1 MGGRVVKARER
12 DNWERHQLAIQR
24 SRFMAYALS
33 ATLAFALKLVGG
45 LHFPWIALVAI
56 TVVGLATVGAMRL
69 VIRRVARQ
77 PFAASWLEGLLLS
90 RTLPAWVV
98 LDIAM
103 TTVTIWL
110 TGGLASPWYLIY
122 MTSIVG
128 AGFVAGGRSATVA
141 AMLASAAYLLLLG
154 LMGHIGPDGAGLPVA
169 IARLSL
175 LMLGTFLGLLGALDM
190 QRKRDVI
197 RQLKDEEEKKVAELT
212 RLTEALDQRTRE
224 LADANLRFLEA
235 DRQKSQF
242 LASMSHE
249 LRTPLNSIIGFSEVL
264 NTRLGPTLEPK
275 HARFLQNIHQS
286 GTHLLGLIND
296 ILDLTKIESG
306 KMEMHPEK
314 LQVRPLVEGVL
325 SLMRGQA
332 ARREIEIVADLPD
345 DLPMIEADESRVKQ
359 ILFNL
364 ISNAVK
370 FSADG
375 SKVMCT
381 VRGRPP
387 GPDALL
393 ELPSV
398 AFEVRDH
405 GIGIDPTDHLKVF
418 QEFRQLDASSAR
430 KREGTGL
437 GLALVKK
444 FVELHGGTIR
454 LRSRLNEG
462 ATFTVLLPQQ
472 RSPALATEPHSPLP
486 LPPDDRPRVLVVED
500 DLATW
505 ERIANDL
512 ERADYHAARART
524 GEEALVLA
532 RMMHPAAITLDLV
545 LPGID
550 GWEVLRRLKADP
562 DTREVPVIIVSVM
575 EGRDLGVAMGADGY
589 FVKPPDGPGLVGLI
603 SQVVNRRSALAE
615 GRHG

>member
-1 MGGRVVKARER
+1 MGGRVVETRER
-12 DNWERHQLAIQR
+12 ETWRRHQLSIQR
-24 SRFMAYALS
+24 TRSIAYGAS
-33 ATLAFALKLVGG
+33 TLLAAALKLIGG
-45 LHFPWIALVAI
+45 LEFPAIALVVVPAYAVV
-56 TVVGLATVGAMRL
+56 TVLFYRALVARLATKRPDESWME
-69 VIRRVARQ
+69 RV
-77 PFAASWLEGLLLS
+77 FLS
-90 RTLPAWVV
+90 RGLPGWIV
-98 LDIAM
+98 LDLAATSGCVWI
-103 TTVTIWL
+103 
-110 TGGLASPWYLIY
+110 TGGLRSPWFVLY
-122 MTSIVG
+122 MTHIG
-128 AGFVAGGRSATVA
+128 AAGFVGGARTATIT
-141 AMLASAAYLLLLG
+141 AMLCSAAYLAVLAA
-154 LMGHIGPDGAGLPVA
+154 MGQVGPEGGGLPA
-169 IARLSL
+169 ALACLSV
-175 LMLGTFLGLLGALDM
+175 LMLGTFTMLLGALDM
-190 QRKRDVI
+190 QRKRDLI
-197 RQLKDEEEKKVAELT
+197 KQLKEEEERKVAELT

-275 HARFLQNIHQS
+275 HARFLQNVHSS

-306 KMEMHPEK
+306 KMEMHPEE

-325 SLMRGQA
+325 TLMRGQS
-332 ARREIEIVADLPD
+332 ARRDIEIVADVPA
-345 DLPMIEADESRVKQ
+345 DLPTIEADEARVKQ

-364 ISNAVK
+364 LSNAVK
-370 FSADG
+370 FSSDG
-375 SKVMCT
+375 GRVVCT
-381 VRGRPP
+381 VRARPP

-393 ELPSV
+393 DASSI
-398 AFEVRDH
+398 AFEVRDY

-418 QEFRQLDASSAR
+418 QEFRQLDAGSSR
-430 KREGTGL
+430 RREGTGL

-454 LRSRLNEG
+454 LRSRLGEG
-462 ATFTVLLPQQ
+462 STFTVLLPQQ
-472 RSPALATEPHSPLP
+472 RSPALVAAPQEPLP
-486 LPPDDRPRVLVVED
+486 LPADDRPRVLVVED

-505 ERIANDL
+505 ERIAGDL
-512 ERADYHAARART
+512 ERAEYHAARART

-532 RMMHPAAITLDLV
+532 RMMRPAAITLDLV

-603 SQVVNRRSALAE
+603 AQVMGRRSLAE
-615 GRHG
+615 VRHG

>member
-1 MGGRVVKARER
+1 V
-12 DNWERHQLAIQR
+12 
-24 SRFMAYALS
+24 
-33 ATLAFALKLVGG
+33 
-45 LHFPWIALVAI
+45 
-56 TVVGLATVGAMRL
+56 
-69 VIRRVARQ
+69 
-77 PFAASWLEGLLLS
+77 
-90 RTLPAWVV
+90 WV
-98 LDIAM
+98 
-103 TTVTIWL
+103 
-110 TGGLASPWYLIY
+110 TGGFDSPWFVLY
-122 MTSIVG
+122 SAPIVG
-128 AGFVAGGRSATVA
+128 AGFAAGARSATIA
-141 AMLASAAYLLLLG
+141 ALLGSAAYLTLLG
-154 LMGHIGPDGAGLPVA
+154 ALGHLDPSGPHLAEA

-175 LMLGTFLGLLGALDM
+175 LMMSTFLGLLGALDM
-190 QRKRDVI
+190 QRKRDLI
-197 RQLKDEEEKKVAELT
+197 QRLKDEEERKVGELT

-224 LADANLRFLEA
+224 LADANLRIMEA

-264 NTRLGPTLEPK
+264 TTRLGPTLEPK
-275 HARFLQNIHQS
+275 HARFLQNIHGS

-314 LQVRPLVEGVL
+314 LKVPPLVEGVL
-325 SLMRGQA
+325 TLMRGQA
-332 ARREIEIVADLPD
+332 ARREIELVSDVPADLPT
-345 DLPMIEADESRVKQ
+345 LEADESRVKQ

-364 ISNAVK
+364 VSNAVK
-370 FSADG
+370 FSPDG
-375 SKVMCT
+375 SKVFCT

-387 GPDALL
+387 GPDAL
-393 ELPSV
+393 EVPSI
-398 AFEVRDH
+398 ALEVRDH

-418 QEFRQLDASSAR
+418 QEFRQLDAGSSR
-430 KREGTGL
+430 RREGTGL

-454 LRSRLNEG
+454 LRSRLGEG
-462 ATFTVLLPQQ
+462 ASFTVLLPQE
-472 RSPALATEPHSPLP
+472 RSPALATTQTLPLP
-486 LPPDDRPRVLVVED
+486 LPPEDRPRVLVVED

-512 ERADYHAARART
+512 ERAEYHAARART

-532 RMMHPAAITLDLV
+532 RMMRPAAITLDLV

-562 DTREVPVIIVSVM
+562 DTRDVPVIIVSVM

-589 FVKPPDGPGLVGLI
+589 FVKPPDGAGLVGLI
-603 SQVVNRRSALAE
+603 TQVVNRRTALRE
-615 GRHG
+615 VRHG